1 MKRRQ
6 AMSEGSR
13 HQRGTEPEYAL
24 PFRRGLRGA
33 STKPE
38 QLVWAMVRDRRL
50 EGAKFRRQHSI
61 GKYIV
66 DFVCVER
73 SLIIELDGGY
83 HDYVV
88 EEDLQREKYLKG
100 LGFTVL
106 RFWNEDVLNDS
117 EAVARGIVNAL
128 KPYPSP

>member
-1 MKRRQ
+1 MKGTS
-6 AMSEGSR
+6 MSEGSR
-13 HQRGTEPEYAL
+13 HKRGTEPEYAL

-33 STKPE
+33 ATKPE
-38 QLVWAMVRDRRL
+38 QLLWAMVRNRCL

-66 DFVCVER
+66 DFVCLER
-73 SLIIELDGGY
+73 SLVIELDGGY

-88 EEDLQREKYLKG
+88 EEDLEREKYLKG
-100 LGFTVL
+100 QGFVVL
-106 RFWNEDVLNDS
+106 RFWNEDVLNDA

-128 KPYPSP
+128 KAIYSP